1 MKKNNNKLKTRQIE
15 LDFLRVLAMFAVVVV
30 HTCGMKTHDLPH
42 SDLNW
47 KILTYIAA
55 LMTWQIPCF
64 VMISGRFFLDPERTV
79 TVKRIFNAI
88 IRLCIAFVVWDLIYQ
103 MYYIISGTYSD
114 LNWKGIIM
122 QALEGPYHFWYI
134 YMMIGVYLL
143 IPFLQKITENKT
155 LMEIFIIL
163 FIVFEFLTNY
173 GPVLSV
179 IGTTISKV
187 LGYTSF
193 HFALGYPGYFV
204 AGYYLYKYPVS
215 KHLELILYV
224 FGIIFLFG
232 MSVLCSFTSI
242 NDLIGF
248 NITSYL
254 MPNVAIESFAIYT
267 FFVKRVSKWNFKS
280 GVKYAIEKIS
290 MLSSGIYY
298 VHALSLELISLCGI
312 SPIILSPFIMVP
324 IIAIMAT
331 TISGIVVWF
340 IRKIPGFGMKIT

>member
-1 MKKNNNKLKTRQIE
+1 MKNNNKLKTRQIE
-15 LDFLRVLAMFAVVVV
+15 LDFLRILAMLAVVIV

-64 VMISGRFFLDPERTV
+64 VLISGRFFLDPERTV
-79 TVKRIFNAI
+79 TVKRMFNAI
-88 IRLCIAFVVWDLIYQ
+88 IRLCNAFVVWDLIYQ
-103 MYYIISGTYSD
+103 MYYILSGTYSD

-143 IPFLQKITENKT
+143 IPFLRKITESKT
-155 LMEIFIIL
+155 LMEVFIIL
-163 FIVFEFLTNY
+163 FLVFEFLTNY
-173 GPVLSV
+173 GPVIPV
-179 IGTTISKV
+179 IGTTISNV
-187 LGYTSF
+187 LGYAAF
-193 HFALGYPGYFV
+193 HFALGYTGYFV

-215 KHLELILYV
+215 KRLELILYV

-232 MSVLCSFTSI
+232 MSGLCSFTSI
-242 NDLIGF
+242 NNSIGV

-280 GVKYAIEKIS
+280 GVKRTIEKIS

-298 VHALSLELISLCGI
+298 VHALSLVLIAQCGL
-312 SPIILSPFIMVP
+312 SPTMFSPFIMVP
-324 IIAIMAT
+324 MITLLAVI
-331 TISGIVVWF
+331 ISGIAVWL

>member
-1 MKKNNNKLKTRQIE
+1 MKNNNKLMTRQIE
-15 LDFLRVLAMFAVVVV
+15 LDFLRILAMVAVVIV
-30 HTCGMKTHDLPH
+30 HTCSMKTHDLPH

-55 LMTWQIPCF
+55 IMTWQIPCF

-79 TVKRIFNAI
+79 TVKRMFNAI
-88 IRLCIAFVVWDLIYQ
+88 IRLCIAFVIWDLIYQ

-122 QALEGPYHFWYI
+122 QAIEGPYHFWYI

-143 IPFLQKITENKT
+143 IPFLRKITENKT
-155 LMEIFIIL
+155 LMEAFIIL
-163 FIVFEFLTNY
+163 FLMFEFLTNY
-173 GPVLSV
+173 GPVIPV
-179 IGTTISKV
+179 VGPIISK
-187 LGYTSF
+187 LLNYASF
-193 HFALGYPGYFV
+193 HFALGYTGYFV
-204 AGYYLYKYPVS
+204 AGYYFYRYPVS
-215 KHLELILYV
+215 KHLEQILYV

-232 MSVLCSFTSI
+232 MSGLCSFTSI
-242 NDLIGF
+242 NDSIGF

-280 GVKYAIEKIS
+280 GVKHAIEKIS

-298 VHALSLELISLCGI
+298 IHALSLEIIGLCGI

-324 IIAIMAT
+324 IIALMAA